1 MCREIIFSVFR
12 PQEDRDGVQVP
23 VESQLMSR
31 QRERH
36 EVKEITHL
44 SEN

>member
-1 MCREIIFSVFR
+1 MCRGIIFSVLR
-12 PQEDRDGVQVP
+12 PQEGRDGVQMP
-23 VESQLMSR
+23 VESQLMSG

-36 EVKEITHL
+36 EVREITHP

>member
-1 MCREIIFSVFR
+1 MCRGIIFSVFR
-12 PQEDRDGVQVP
+12 PQEDRDGVQMS
-23 VESQLMSR
+23 VESQLMSG

-36 EVKEITHL
+36 EAKQITHL